1 MLTRPVV
8 VTAAV
13 ALASGCCTVPAGRF
27 KALADST
34 LQLKQVETQAYNQSV
49 EIEHAWI
56 VVTQKP
62 GDLTLHS
69 FDLESAFDSTGSEH
83 PVKDLGARLEANG
96 AALTVIA
103 NYLTALS
110 SFANKDFQSD
120 LDKNATKLAVSVQS
134 LKDLSQPW
142 ATDAAQSSGILAT
155 VIDSLGHAYI
165 DYERLE
171 ALRRA
176 MDSAQT
182 PLSQLTQ
189 FVITNDD
196 VVNVALT
203 TIEGDYLQD
212 ANLLRPRVVGAQR
225 LMFDSYVAQVI
236 GQFNDEQKTLTGLNK
251 TMVSLPKAHQELA
264 DTMCSSNPDLDNLET
279 LISETERLSNFYK
292 SVK

>member
-1 MLTRPVV
+1 
-8 VTAAV
+8 
-13 ALASGCCTVPAGRF
+13 VPAGRF